1 MQSIFGCQEIFHFY
15 IKKSVSFLKF
25 NIMNSAGVNIE
36 TSLLGF
42 TTLHP
47 TLTYVKNYNIIIKT
61 THNNKDNNVKLIS
74 GGGSGHE
81 PSHIGWVGN
90 GMLSAA
96 VCGNIFASPSVTR

>member
-1 MQSIFGCQEIFHFY
+1 M
-15 IKKSVSFLKF
+15 
-25 NIMNSAGVNIE
+25 MNSVAVNIE

-42 TTLHP
+42 VALHP
-47 TLTYVKNYNIIIKT
+47 TLTYVKNYNIIKKT
-61 THNNKDNNVKLIS
+61 HDNKDNNVKLIS